1 MMTDIRPI
9 FSNNE
14 ELREWLLNVHE
25 KYCVELKK
33 AQELPNAFWETYSS
47 FCNTA
52 GGVIVLRSEEHTS

>member
-25 KYCVELKK
+25 
-33 AQELPNAFWETYSS
+33 N
-47 FCNTA
+47 
-52 GGVIVLRSEEHTS
+52 IVLN

>member
-25 KYCVELKK
+25 KYCVE
-33 AQELPNAFWETYSS
+33 
-47 FCNTA
+47 
-52 GGVIVLRSEEHTS
+52 